1 MAPSSR
7 TSAIKACIDISTHG
21 VIGASVGASVGEDA
35 LMGWLVVGAQ
45 ECVSGGVGWNAGRH
59 KVGTLVVDAVVGA
72 VVGASVDLS
81 SRTTWRPT

>member
-1 MAPSSR
+1 
-7 TSAIKACIDISTHG
+7 
-21 VIGASVGASVGEDA
+21 
-35 LMGWLVVGAQ
+35 MGWLVVGAQ